1 MWCGEQTAAKDDGKS
16 LREIHD
22 TMQQLQPITEQ
33 QARDAFCRTI
43 RSAHKKELTGV
54 VKAQATTTKRSAIT
68 VEQQY
73 RWHVFVD
80 AAWAEL
86 KALNK
91 EETGTNLVES
101 LHPAFET
108 LMHHFI
114 LIPKGKPLR
123 TQCLTIQSSQM
134 MACEFP
140 NWGNAGCEFILRAPC
155 MCAQPGI
162 SHLIEAAPAL
172 F

>member
-73 RWHVFVD
+73 RWH
-80 AAWAEL
+80 AWTEL

-108 LMHHFI
+108 LMHHLI

-123 TQCLTIQSSQM
+123 TQFLTIKSSQM

-140 NWGNAGCEFILRAPC
+140 NWGNAGCEFILRAAC
-155 MCAQPGI
+155 MCTQPGI
-162 SHLIEAAPAL
+162 SYLVEAAPTL

>member
-54 VKAQATTTKRSAIT
+54 VKAQATTTKRFAIT

-91 EETGTNLVES
+91 EETGT
-101 LHPAFET
+101 T
-108 LMHHFI
+108 L
-114 LIPKGKPLR
+114 
-123 TQCLTIQSSQM
+123 
-134 MACEFP
+134 
-140 NWGNAGCEFILRAPC
+140 LRALRVC
-155 MCAQPGI
+155 IQHLRRSCAT
-162 SHLIEAAPAL
+162 S

>member
-1 MWCGEQTAAKDDGKS
+1 MYSIPKVMHMCVRGISSNNCCGQGTVYNYARNDKEMRTAIGSKVGKPRIMSADNEQLVVDAVRRVDRGNDGKS

-80 AAWAEL
+80 AAWAM
-86 KALNK
+86 NK
-91 EETGTNLVES
+91 EETGT
-101 LHPAFET
+101 T
-108 LMHHFI
+108 L
-114 LIPKGKPLR
+114 LR
-123 TQCLTIQSSQM
+123 VCIQH
-134 MACEFP
+134 
-140 NWGNAGCEFILRAPC
+140 LRRSC
-155 MCAQPGI
+155 TT
-162 SHLIEAAPAL
+162 S